1 MVLNP
6 LVAAATGFGATL
18 ILGAIVFAA
27 AFLGAALVA
36 GFAAF
41 FWTGLAL
48 SFTVLVL
55 GASTFAGV
63 GPAASAT
70 AGAPGLAGLAAGSRV
85 AASQA
90 FSDLSI
96 FVDIVHLLSVALP
109 NLVVYGRF

>member
-1 MVLNP
+1 MGFNP

-48 SFTVLVL
+48 AFTVLVL

-63 GPAASAT
+63 GAAASAT
-70 AGAPGLAGLAAGSRV
+70 AGAAGVAGLAAGSSV
-85 AASQA
+85 AASKRSEEQTSELQSLMRTTYA
-90 FSDLSI
+90 VFCLK
-96 FVDIVHLLSVALP
+96 
-109 NLVVYGRF
+109 